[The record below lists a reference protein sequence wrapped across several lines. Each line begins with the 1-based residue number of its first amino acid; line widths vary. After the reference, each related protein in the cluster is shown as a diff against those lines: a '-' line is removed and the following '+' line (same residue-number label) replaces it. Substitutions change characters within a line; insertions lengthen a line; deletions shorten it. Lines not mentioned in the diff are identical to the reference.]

1 MAKRILGGD
10 PAPDFTLTT
19 PHDAEIS
26 LHPTLRKGSVLL
38 EFIRGTWDPA
48 SRERIE
54 YLVRSKERIAEL
66 AGILLIV
73 SCEDRAGA
81 RKYLDDGT
89 CPFSLLIDPLF
100 EASLAFGVFQKFSW
114 GAVNVARPASFIIDR
129 CGFVRHCHVGSSPID
144 AAPLDD
150 LLEKLLSLREEELRD
165 EQADDGPGS

>member
-1 MAKRILGGD
+1 MAKKISRGD

-19 PHDAEIS
+19 PHDAEVS
-26 LHPTLRKGSVLL
+26 LHPALRKGPVLL

-54 YLVRSKERIAEL
+54 YLVRSKEQLAEL
-66 AGILLIV
+66 AGALLIV

-129 CGFVRHCHVGSSPID
+129 CGFVRYSRAGSSPID
-144 AAPLDD
+144 AAPVET
-150 LLEKLLSLREEELRD
+150 LLEKFDALRKEEEPRD
-165 EQADDGPGS
+165 QA

>member
-1 MAKRILGGD
+1 MAKKISRGD

-19 PHDAEIS
+19 PHDAEVS
-26 LHPTLRKGSVLL
+26 LHPALRKGPVLL

-54 YLVRSKERIAEL
+54 YLVRSKEQLAEL
-66 AGILLIV
+66 TGALLIV

-114 GAVNVARPASFIIDR
+114 GAVNIARPASFIIDR
-129 CGFVRHCHVGSSPID
+129 CGFVRHSRAGASPID
-144 AAPLDD
+144 AAPVET
-150 LLEKLLSLREEELRD
+150 LLEKFDSLRKEEETRD
-165 EQADDGPGS
+165 QA

>member
-1 MAKRILGGD
+1 MAKKILRGD
-10 PAPDFTLTT
+10 PAPDFTLST
-19 PHDAEIS
+19 PQDAEIS
-26 LHPTLRKGSVLL
+26 LHPALRKGPVLL

-54 YLVRSKERIAEL
+54 YLVRSKEQIAEL
-66 AGILLIV
+66 EGTLLIV

-81 RKYLDDGT
+81 REYLDGGT
-89 CPFSLLIDPLF
+89 CPFSLLIDPFF

-165 EQADDGPGS
+165 EQADDCPSP

>member
-1 MAKRILGGD
+1 MAKKISRGD

-19 PHDAEIS
+19 PHDAEVS
-26 LHPTLRKGSVLL
+26 LHPALRKGPVLL

-54 YLVRSKERIAEL
+54 YLVRSKEQLAEL
-66 AGILLIV
+66 AGALLIV

-129 CGFVRHCHVGSSPID
+129 CGFVRHCHVASSPID
-144 AAPLDD
+144 AAPLDA
-150 LLEKLLSLREEELRD
+150 LLEKLLSLRKEELRD
-165 EQADDGPGS
+165 EQAGDGPGS

>member
-1 MAKRILGGD
+1 MEKKILRGD

-19 PHDAEIS
+19 PHDAEVS
-26 LHPTLRKGSVLL
+26 LHPALRKGPVLL

-54 YLVRSKERIAEL
+54 YLVRSREQIAGL
-66 AGILLIV
+66 AGTLLIV

-81 RKYLDDGT
+81 RKYLDNGT

-129 CGFVRHCHVGSSPID
+129 CGFVRHCHVASSPID

-150 LLEKLLSLREEELRD
+150 LLERLLSLRKEELRD
-165 EQADDGPGS
+165 EQADAGPSS